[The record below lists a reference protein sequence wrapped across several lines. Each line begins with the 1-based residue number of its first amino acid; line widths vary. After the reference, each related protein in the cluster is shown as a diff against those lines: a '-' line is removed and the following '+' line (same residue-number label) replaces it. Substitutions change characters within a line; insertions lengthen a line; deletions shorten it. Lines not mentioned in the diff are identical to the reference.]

1 MKLNDVRDVVV
12 IGGGPAGSSC
22 ASFLAMK
29 GHRVTVLEKEEFPR
43 EHVGESL
50 LPFCYNLFDQLGVLD
65 EMKKHYVRKPGVRFV
80 DVNGVTKTTW
90 CFNHVIHDHTY
101 LSFQV
106 ARANFDKLLL
116 DNSRRHGAHV
126 EERTKVDKVNLNGPD
141 GLVEVQATGPD
152 GEKETH
158 YARFLLDCSGRSTFL
173 ANMQGI
179 KKKYPDL
186 DRTALWTH
194 YEVPGL
200 SGGLEE
206 GLSLIVYVGG
216 EKKGWL
222 WIFPLGPNW
231 LTVGVV
237 MNNTYLRSEKTR
249 LQQNGSEDWRMDL
262 FLQELDY
269 SPFAKKII
277 EGGKQIQPLF
287 VEGDYSY
294 FTEQKYGDNY
304 AMVGD
309 AAQFIDPIFSSGVYL
324 AINSGRLVTDALHA
338 RLSGENGAGADRL
351 AEAYQHINGAYKMVG
366 KLINFFY
373 SANTINF
380 AQMGPAQE
388 LIHDRHKDAMAV
400 GHFLLAGDFFDRYE
414 HYGRIIDLI
423 NDDRM
428 YGRYKKLV
436 NEREDFI
443 ASTCGVDAETAF
455 HDLIK
460 NGSSAI

>member
-126 EERTKVDKVNLNGPD
+126 KERTKVDKVNLNGPD

-249 LQQNGSEDWRMDL
+249 LQRVAMQFPVARGGIADRRHDQLDDAACLGAAAAAHQRNELGEQRRLQDLQRLPHDELRLDEPQIRMGCID
-262 FLQELDY
+262 QH
-269 SPFAKKII
+269 A
-277 EGGKQIQPLF
+277 
-287 VEGDYSY
+287 
-294 FTEQKYGDNY
+294 
-304 AMVGD
+304 VGD
-309 AAQFIDPIFSSGVYL
+309 IVL
-324 AINSGRLVTDALHA
+324 AHDHEDVGIEPA
-338 RLSGENGAGADRL
+338 GERGDTQVHRVVVGAGHQHSGARDADR
-351 AEAYQHINGAYKMVG
+351 
-366 KLINFFY
+366 
-373 SANTINF
+373 
-380 AQMGPAQE
+380 AQRG
-388 LIHDRHKDAMAV
+388 
-400 GHFLLAGDFFDRYE
+400 LL
-414 HYGRIIDLI
+414 DL
-423 NDDRM
+423 RQAA
-428 YGRYKKLV
+428 R
-436 NEREDFI
+436 
-443 ASTCGVDAETAF
+443 A
-455 HDLIK
+455 
-460 NGSSAI
+460 

>member
-1 MKLNDVRDVVV
+1 MENRKLASIGVGVRKW
-12 IGGGPAGSSC
+12 ISMHGFAINIT
-22 ASFLAMK
+22 A
-29 GHRVTVLEKEEFPR
+29 
-43 EHVGESL
+43 ESL

-126 EERTKVDKVNLNGPD
+126 KERTKVDKVNLNGPD

-338 RLSGENGAGADRL
+338 RLSGENGAAKRQG
-351 AEAYQHINGAYKMVG
+351 EMSSSSSSVSG
-366 KLINFFY
+366 KP
-373 SANTINF
+373 SARSSTPQSLSPARAGSKPLTIGLF
-380 AQMGPAQE
+380 ASIVSPCA
-388 LIHDRHKDAMAV
+388 R
-400 GHFLLAGDFFDRYE
+400 R
-414 HYGRIIDLI
+414 
-423 NDDRM
+423 
-428 YGRYKKLV
+428 
-436 NEREDFI
+436 
-443 ASTCGVDAETAF
+443 
-455 HDLIK
+455 
-460 NGSSAI
+460 